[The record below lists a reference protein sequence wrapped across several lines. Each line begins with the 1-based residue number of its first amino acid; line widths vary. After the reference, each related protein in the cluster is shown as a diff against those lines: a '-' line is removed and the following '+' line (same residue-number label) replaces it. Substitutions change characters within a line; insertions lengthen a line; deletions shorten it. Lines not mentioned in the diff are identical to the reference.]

1 MKQQGT
7 KTHGN
12 MPAFGSSE
20 AYGLTKREYF
30 AAAAL
35 SGLLSDSSRN
45 GNQNYYSDLA
55 VNLADALILSLNCIK
70 TKTNDNI

>member
-1 MKQQGT
+1 MTQQET

-30 AAAAL
+30 ASMVL

-45 GNQNYYSDLA
+45 GNNNYYSDLA
-55 VNLADALILSLNCIK
+55 VNLADALIISLNRIK
-70 TKTNDNI
+70 PNYQ